1 MKSTLRSAALASLAL
16 VSFSAKATENG
27 LLDDW
32 GQSALLKE
40 FYWCRIQFHRGEN
53 HIISI
58 TLEHKDKA
66 SGNAYF
72 HAGEC
77 NSIMLS
83 VARGPGSRVNF
94 KQDVATDDI
103 WVDKVTGNRLK
114 ENENGYLLEDQ
125 SDTSL
130 LVGELKNGG
139 QDFVITEAKFG
150 SN

>member
-1 MKSTLRSAALASLAL
+1 VALASLTM

-27 LLDDW
+27 ILDDC
-32 GQSALLKE
+32 GQSALVKE
-40 FYWCRIQFHRGEN
+40 FYWCRIKFHRGEN

-58 TLEHKDKA
+58 TLEHKNEE

-72 HAGEC
+72 HGGEC

-94 KQDVATDDI
+94 KKDVTTDDI
-103 WVDKVTGNRLK
+103 WVDNLTGNRLK
-114 ENENGYLLEDQ
+114 ENENGYLVEDK

-139 QDFVITEAKFG
+139 RDFVITEAKFG